1 MLYHV
6 SSLSDNDTVKQDI
19 PGKFKSGMDLS
30 LEENAEL
37 RVEQG
42 MERKAEFSVERAV
55 EDDIN
60 QKYAASL
67 AAVNVEEV
75 QEVQAVGY
83 VIPPP
88 VQVQVPVTILPVPV
102 QEKKQ
107 LTPEELRAFE
117 IAAEMSVVK
126 QAEMNVEHAA
136 EMSVEKNYFSSAEA
150 GAKSRIEINSVAD
163 VHVPVVATPIQPTAP
178 VAAVAA
184 VVPDAIVSPEI
195 EAPEDKVETI
205 YKIMQARKQ
214 SKSVQT
220 KDGSMEPKE
229 HAAFGILKNV
239 GMVIMTVLATTILY
253 NQGNWIDQI
262 M

>member
-1 MLYHV
+1 V
-6 SSLSDNDTVKQDI
+6 SSLSDNGTLKQDI
-19 PGKFKSGMDLS
+19 QVEIKYGMELS
-30 LEENAEL
+30 LEEKAEL

-55 EDDIN
+55 EDAIN

-67 AAVNVEEV
+67 AAVNIVEV
-75 QEVQAVGY
+75 QEVPAVGY
-83 VIPPP
+83 AIPPP
-88 VQVQVPVTILPVPV
+88 VQVPVPVTILPVPV

-126 QAEMNVEHAA
+126 RAEMNVEHAA
-136 EMSVEKNYFSSAEA
+136 EMAVEKNYFSSAEA
-150 GAKSRIEINSVAD
+150 EANSRTGINPAAD
-163 VHVPVVATPIQPTAP
+163 VHVPVVATPIQSAAP

-184 VVPDAIVSPEI
+184 AVPEAIISPEI
-195 EAPEDKVETI
+195 EASEDKVDTI
-205 YKIMQARKQ
+205 YKILQTRKQ
-214 SKSVQT
+214 SKSVQEV
-220 KDGSMEPKE
+220 KDGSMKPKE

-239 GMVIMTVLATTILY
+239 GLVIMTVLATTILY
-253 NQGNWIDQI
+253 NQGNWMDQL